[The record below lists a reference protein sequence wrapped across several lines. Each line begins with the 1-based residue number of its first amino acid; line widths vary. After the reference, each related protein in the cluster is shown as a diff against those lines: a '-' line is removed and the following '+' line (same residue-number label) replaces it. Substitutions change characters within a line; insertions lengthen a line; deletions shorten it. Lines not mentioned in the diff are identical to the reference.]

1 MAATFSV
8 KTIFSAVDAMTIPLK
23 KMRIGVEG
31 LQKST
36 KNSLDAIG
44 GKWIER
50 GLMAGAVGMGFLAKS
65 AVETAASFESIKKSI
80 VFASGSQA
88 EGVKNLQFL
97 DDITKN
103 LAIDY
108 TSAAEG
114 FKRFL
119 GATQGQLTGNEQR
132 DVFTGMSKAIR
143 VLGLDSEQTGS
154 VFRALG
160 EVVSKGTL
168 QAQELKVQLANA
180 LPGASKA
187 QADALNMSVTELFK
201 NMQSGSID
209 GLTAVKK
216 LAEYMGNKYAPGV
229 SAALDTASAKMTIL
243 GNSWKRILESI
254 GNSIISTGILDY
266 LNEIAGNVLAWASAN
281 QEVIKSGIKS
291 FVDGLVGAFKWIV
304 NNWDAII
311 TGLKIWL
318 GLWAGLKVINGLLT
332 IMNGFL
338 ATFNILLSPGAPIL
352 IGLGLIIAAWTSIYN
367 KNKKAKDELIAYNDI
382 LNKNKNKPKKVVE
395 SLAREGFNKEYIKKS
410 SDFAYAGTDR
420 YSFVDEYKE
429 YMRRFGSLSNAEQF
443 YKSGDGS
450 KSVSRFVALED
461 INKAKQFELLMNN
474 AFLNYKNK
482 GTGEFLNPS
491 VQLGEKYNVDN
502 LTIGKIAEY
511 LKGGGGK
518 NFIELRLTADNGTQ
532 AEVVNQ
538 TGVASVKVTNNIG
551 KGTGGYIMK

>member
-8 KTIFSAVDAMTIPLK
+8 KTIFSAVDAMTSPLN
-23 KMRIGVEG
+23 KMRMGVEG

-254 GNSIISTGILDY
+254 GLSIIGSGVLDY
-266 LNEIAGNVLAWASAN
+266 INEIASSVLNWVDAN
-281 QEVIKSGIKS
+281 KELIKQKITDI
-291 FVDGLVGAFKWIV
+291 VNGLVSAFKWIV
-304 NNWDAII
+304 NNWSWIVS
-311 TGLKIWL
+311 GLQLWFKAWL
-318 GLWAGLKVINGLLT
+318 GLSVVNIGLSIMSGTLASITALLLSNPFGATAVVISALVISTTDWASALGMAGENTRSIFTDMNNMSKAGFFDYLLEGANLLLHALSRILKLIWWIADTLSFGTVDFFSEQMKQLDTWGATFDNVFNNLQKDFNIETGVDYSQFGIPFNQNIPSAQGVGNGMFLGKPGIDYSNYNT
-332 IMNGFL
+332 EL
-338 ATFNILLSPGAPIL
+338 AT
-352 IGLGLIIAAWTSIYN
+352 
-367 KNKKAKDELIAYNDI
+367 AKINRT
-382 LNKNKNKPKKVVE
+382 E
-395 SLAREGFNKEYIKKS
+395 SLKNTIDLR
-410 SDFAYAGTDR
+410 
-420 YSFVDEYKE
+420 
-429 YMRRFGSLSNAEQF
+429 
-443 YKSGDGS
+443 
-450 KSVSRFVALED
+450 
-461 INKAKQFELLMNN
+461 INTE
-474 AFLNYKNK
+474 
-482 GTGEFLNPS
+482 
-491 VQLGEKYNVDN
+491 
-502 LTIGKIAEY
+502 
-511 LKGGGGK
+511 
-518 NFIELRLTADNGTQ
+518 NGTT

-551 KGTGGYIMK
+551 KGTGGYMMK